1 MSYIL
6 DALRR
11 ADSERERGA
20 VPGLHAQPGA
30 ASSADDESTASGAAT
45 NPLVWVIVALA
56 LVLLGSLAWNMMS
69 GSDAPAAVEP
79 VAVAP
84 VPTPTPIPTATPA
97 PAPPPTAVVAAAPA
111 AAATPGPAPSPA
123 PTPAYVAPPPPAAA
137 AGPREAAPVRATPEP
152 PLDKPLPRPQR
163 PAAEPRQ
170 ADPAVAAS
178 KPAAKPA
185 ATPGKPEP
193 AAPADTPAVEP
204 RLYAVNELPEDV
216 RRALPLLAFGGSVH
230 SDTPSQRILIIN
242 GQVYNEGGRPT
253 PDVVLEQIRLK
264 SAVLRFRS
272 YRYEVAY

>member
-30 ASSADDESTASGAAT
+30 ASSDDDEGAAAGAGT

-69 GSDAPAAVEP
+69 GSDTPATVEP

-84 VPTPTPIPTATPA
+84 PPVPTPTTTPA
-97 PAPPPTAVVAAAPA
+97 PTPAPPPVAVVAAAP
-111 AAATPGPAPSPA
+111 TPAPSPSPA
-123 PTPAYVAPPPPAAA
+123 PVPAYVAPPPPAPAA
-137 AGPREAAPVRATPEP
+137 VPREAAPARATPEL

-163 PAAEPRQ
+163 PSAEPRK
-170 ADPAVAAS
+170 ADPAPAAS
-178 KPAAKPA
+178 KPA

-193 AAPADTPAVEP
+193 APAAEAPATEP

-216 RRALPLLAFGGSVH
+216 RRALPLLAFGGSVY
-230 SDTPSQRILIIN
+230 SETPANRILIIN

>member
-30 ASSADDESTASGAAT
+30 ASSDDDEGTAASAGT

-69 GSDAPAAVEP
+69 GGDTPATVEP

-84 VPTPTPIPTATPA
+84 MPVPA
-97 PAPPPTAVVAAAPA
+97 PAPPPVAIVVAAPPAPA
-111 AAATPGPAPSPA
+111 PIPAIA
-123 PTPAYVAPPPPAAA
+123 PTPAPAPK
-137 AGPREAAPVRATPEP
+137 EAAPARATPEL

-163 PAAEPRQ
+163 PAAEPRK
-170 ADPAVAAS
+170 AEPAPAAS
-178 KPAAKPA
+178 KPAAV
-185 ATPGKPEP
+185 PGKPEP
-193 AAPADTPAVEP
+193 ATPTDTPATEP
-204 RLYAVNELPEDV
+204 RLYAVNELPDDV
-216 RRALPLLAFGGSVH
+216 RRALPLLAFGGSVY
-230 SDTPSQRILIIN
+230 SETPANRILIIN

>member
-30 ASSADDESTASGAAT
+30 ASSDDDEGAASGAGT

-69 GSDAPAAVEP
+69 GSSDAPATVEP

-84 VPTPTPIPTATPA
+84 PPVPTPIATPA
-97 PAPPPTAVVAAAPA
+97 PTPAPPPVAVVAAAP
-111 AAATPGPAPSPA
+111 TPAPSPA
-123 PTPAYVAPPPPAAA
+123 PVPAYVAPPPPAPAA
-137 AGPREAAPVRATPEP
+137 VPREAAPARATPEL

-163 PAAEPRQ
+163 PAVEPRKAEP
-170 ADPAVAAS
+170 APAAS
-178 KPAAKPA
+178 KPAT
-185 ATPGKPEP
+185 TPSKPEP
-193 AAPADTPAVEP
+193 ATTTEAPTAEP

-216 RRALPLLAFGGSVH
+216 RRALPLLAFGGSVY
-230 SDTPSQRILIIN
+230 SETPANRILIIN

>member
-30 ASSADDESTASGAAT
+30 ASSDDDEGAAAGAGT

-69 GSDAPAAVEP
+69 GGDVPATVEP
-79 VAVAP
+79 VAVVPA
-84 VPTPTPIPTATPA
+84 PTPTPTPMPASA
-97 PAPPPTAVVAAAPA
+97 PAAVVETPRPPPVAVVAAA
-111 AAATPGPAPSPA
+111 A
-123 PTPAYVAPPPPAAA
+123 PTPTPTPAPK
-137 AGPREAAPVRATPEP
+137 EVAPVRATPEL

-163 PAAEPRQ
+163 PAAEPRK
-170 ADPAVAAS
+170 ADPAPAAS
-178 KPAAKPA
+178 KPATTPSKSEPANTTDAPA
-185 ATPGKPEP
+185 A
-193 AAPADTPAVEP
+193 EP

-216 RRALPLLAFGGSVH
+216 RRALPLLAFGGSVY
-230 SDTPSQRILIIN
+230 SETPANRILIIN